1 MKNTVQLTTAVLFLL
16 ISISAMASN
25 PQKDIVGE
33 WKFDVAQAPYEFQKG
48 KLVIEQADDQLE
60 GKVIFERSGGVTIR
74 EIEIGEEEII
84 LTLYIQGEKIQVVG
98 SIEENKFVGYAKTS
112 QDKMNFLAE
121 KVTGQNK

>member
-60 GKVIFERSGGVTIR
+60 GKVIFERSGDVTIR